1 MISIQTPMLM
11 TPSRLQYLL
20 EKYLDGTATDAE
32 QAAYH
37 QWYEQQSNPDGHLF
51 TAEEADDMYQVIAAG
66 IGARK
71 KVHYL
76 RWITAAAAAVVVIAL
91 GMWWISG
98 ITSSPIRPVLAEKKP
113 STPDT
118 TVVQNTLAQPQ
129 ALNLPDGS
137 QVVLYPSASIRYATP
152 FGAKDRTIWLQGKG
166 FFNVVRNAPLP
177 FTVISEGIATTALG
191 TSFTIYSAHREVKV
205 LLHTGKVM
213 VKSITQTRYL
223 QPGQQLSCNITTGIA
238 RVQPQPARSGVT
250 PVIAF
255 GSLQGFTAAFDQTP
269 LSAVLDSIAAGYH
282 IQISHQPHVFE
293 DIAFSGMIRGTDS
306 LAQVLHRMA
315 MLHDLKIIS
324 TSTGYRIEKK

>member
-1 MISIQTPMLM
+1 MLM

-32 QAAYH
+32 LAAYN
-37 QWYEQQSNPDGHLF
+37 QWYDQQPNPDGHLF
-51 TAEEADDMYQVIAAG
+51 TAGEADDMYRVIATG

-71 KVHYL
+71 KVYYL
-76 RWITAAAAAVVVIAL
+76 HWVAAAAAAVVIIAL

-98 ITSSPIRPVLAEKKP
+98 ITSSPIRPVLAEKKSP
-113 STPDT
+113 VPDT
-118 TVVQNTLAQPQ
+118 TVVQNVKAQPQ
-129 ALNLPDGS
+129 VLSLPDGS
-137 QVVLYPSASIRYATP
+137 QVVLYPNASIRYTTP
-152 FGAKDRTIWLQGKG
+152 FAAKDRTIWLRGKG

-191 TSFTIYSAHREVKV
+191 TSFTIYSVHQDVKV

-213 VKSITQTRYL
+213 VKSTAQTRYL
-223 QPGQQLSCNITTGIA
+223 QPGQQLTCNITTGIA
-238 RVQPQPARSGVT
+238 HVQPQPGRPAAAPAV
-250 PVIAF
+250 AF
-255 GSLQGFTAAFDQTP
+255 GSLQGFAATFDQTP

-282 IQISHQPHVFE
+282 IHISRQPHVFD
-293 DIAFSGMIRGTDS
+293 DIAFSGMIRDTDS

>member
-1 MISIQTPMLM
+1 M

-32 QAAYH
+32 LAAYN
-37 QWYEQQSNPDGHLF
+37 QWYEQQPNPDGHLF
-51 TAEEADDMYQVIAAG
+51 TAEEADDMYRVIATG

-76 RWITAAAAAVVVIAL
+76 RWVAAAAVVIIAL

-98 ITSSPIRPVLAEKKP
+98 ITSSPIRPALAEEKAP
-113 STPDT
+113 APDT
-118 TVVQNTLAQPQ
+118 TVVLNTLVQPQ
-129 ALNLPDGS
+129 AFSLPDGS
-137 QVVLYPSASIRYATP
+137 EVVLYPHASIRYATP
-152 FGAKDRTIWLQGKG
+152 FAAKDRTIWLHGKG

-191 TSFTIYSAHREVKV
+191 TSFTIYSAHQEVKV

-213 VKSITQTRYL
+213 VKSIAQTRYL
-223 QPGQQLSCNITTGIA
+223 QPGQQLTCNIATGIA
-238 RVQPQPARSGVT
+238 HVQPQPGKPEPA
-250 PVIAF
+250 PAIAF
-255 GSLQGFTAAFDQTP
+255 GALQGFAATFDQTP

-282 IQISHQPHVFE
+282 IHISRQPHAFE